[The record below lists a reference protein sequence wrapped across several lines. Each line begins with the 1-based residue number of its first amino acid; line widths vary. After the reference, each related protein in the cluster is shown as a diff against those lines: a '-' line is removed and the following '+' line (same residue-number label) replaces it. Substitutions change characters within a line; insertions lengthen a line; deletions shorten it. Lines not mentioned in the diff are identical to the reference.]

1 MKMTA
6 ATKIEST
13 VASAQTVNNP
23 TRYTKMSR
31 NRRNLL
37 KTNNR
42 VHFYSI
48 QNAPPQQ
55 LDKAREA
62 RTGSDF
68 ETNLRSPRGRAR

>member
-6 ATKIEST
+6 TKTNST
-13 VASAQTVNNP
+13 IASLHTLSNP

-37 KTNNR
+37 RTNDG

-48 QNAPPQQ
+48 HNTPPQQ
-55 LDKAREA
+55 LDKAQEA